1 MAAGRERYWLC
12 LGVSSIFAS
21 PRIGARRPPHG
32 DNPERSPE
40 VSVDPC
46 PSSHRVT
53 IADTGEAYACNS
65 AETVLVGLA
74 RLGKRGIPV
83 GCRGGGCGVCKVEV
97 VSGQYRKR
105 VMSRTHVNADDEACH
120 RVLAC
125 CIYPSSDV
133 VVRAIGAMQK
143 SLNRGSNAAAP
154 AAAAPPEAAKT

>member
-1 MAAGRERYWLC
+1 MA
-12 LGVSSIFAS
+12 
-21 PRIGARRPPHG
+21 
-32 DNPERSPE
+32 
-40 VSVDPC
+40 VDPC

-53 IADTGEAYACNS
+53 IADTGEAYSCNS

-143 SLNRGSNAAAP
+143 SLNRGSNAAASTTT
-154 AAAAPPEAAKT
+154 PEAAKA

>member
-1 MAAGRERYWLC
+1 MA
-12 LGVSSIFAS
+12 
-21 PRIGARRPPHG
+21 
-32 DNPERSPE
+32 
-40 VSVDPC
+40 VDPC

-105 VMSRTHVNADDEACH
+105 VMSRNHVNADDEACH

-143 SLNRGSNAAAP
+143 SLNRGS
-154 AAAAPPEAAKT
+154 AAAASAATTPEAAKA

>member
-1 MAAGRERYWLC
+1 M
-12 LGVSSIFAS
+12 
-21 PRIGARRPPHG
+21 
-32 DNPERSPE
+32 
-40 VSVDPC
+40 SVDPC

-53 IADTGEAYACNS
+53 IADTGEAYSCNS

-143 SLNRGSNAAAP
+143 SLNRGS
-154 AAAAPPEAAKT
+154 AAAASAAATPEAAKA

>member
-1 MAAGRERYWLC
+1 MA
-12 LGVSSIFAS
+12 
-21 PRIGARRPPHG
+21 
-32 DNPERSPE
+32 
-40 VSVDPC
+40 VDPC

-53 IADTGEAYACNS
+53 IADTGEAYSCNS

-143 SLNRGSNAAAP
+143 SLNRGS
-154 AAAAPPEAAKT
+154 AAAASAATTPEAAKA

>member
-1 MAAGRERYWLC
+1 M
-12 LGVSSIFAS
+12 
-21 PRIGARRPPHG
+21 
-32 DNPERSPE
+32 
-40 VSVDPC
+40 SVDPC

-133 VVRAIGAMQK
+133 VVRAIGPMQK
-143 SLNRGSNAAAP
+143 SLNRGSNAAV
-154 AAAAPPEAAKT
+154 AAAATPPEAAKA

>member
-1 MAAGRERYWLC
+1 M
-12 LGVSSIFAS
+12 
-21 PRIGARRPPHG
+21 
-32 DNPERSPE
+32 
-40 VSVDPC
+40 SVDPC

-53 IADTGEAYACNS
+53 IADTGEAYSCNS

-125 CIYPSSDV
+125 CIYPNSDL

-143 SLNRGSNAAAP
+143 SLNRGSNAAASTTT
-154 AAAAPPEAAKT
+154 PEAAKA

>member
-1 MAAGRERYWLC
+1 M
-12 LGVSSIFAS
+12 
-21 PRIGARRPPHG
+21 
-32 DNPERSPE
+32 
-40 VSVDPC
+40 SVDPC

-53 IADTGEAYACNS
+53 IADTGEAYSCNS

-143 SLNRGSNAAAP
+143 SLNRGSNAAASTTT
-154 AAAAPPEAAKT
+154 PEAAKA

>member
-1 MAAGRERYWLC
+1 M
-12 LGVSSIFAS
+12 
-21 PRIGARRPPHG
+21 
-32 DNPERSPE
+32 
-40 VSVDPC
+40 SVDPC

-53 IADTGEAYACNS
+53 IADTGEAYACNGT
-65 AETVLVGLA
+65 ETVLVGLA

-133 VVRAIGAMQK
+133 VVRAIGPMQK
-143 SLNRGSNAAAP
+143 TLHRGNVAAVP
-154 AAAAPPEAAKT
+154 PITAPPETS

>member
-1 MAAGRERYWLC
+1 M
-12 LGVSSIFAS
+12 
-21 PRIGARRPPHG
+21 
-32 DNPERSPE
+32 
-40 VSVDPC
+40 SVDPC

-65 AETVLVGLA
+65 SETVLVGLA

-143 SLNRGSNAAAP
+143 SLNRGSNAAASTTT
-154 AAAAPPEAAKT
+154 PEAAKA